1 MAKSFYLK
9 LFLRVSTDFLL
20 GFHYATNQIGHY
32 ELAIY
37 ESLQMY
43 VMQRLAASFHGKVT
57 TSEIF
62 TQPYIYLIIYQAM
75 YLSSSCTLG
84 TVLSIGDT

>member
-9 LFLRVSTDFLL
+9 LFLRVSTNFLL
-20 GFHYATNQIGHY
+20 EFHYAANQIGHY

-37 ESLQMY
+37 ESLQM
-43 VMQRLAASFHGKVT
+43 LAASFHGKVT

-75 YLSSSCTLG
+75 YLSFSCTLG